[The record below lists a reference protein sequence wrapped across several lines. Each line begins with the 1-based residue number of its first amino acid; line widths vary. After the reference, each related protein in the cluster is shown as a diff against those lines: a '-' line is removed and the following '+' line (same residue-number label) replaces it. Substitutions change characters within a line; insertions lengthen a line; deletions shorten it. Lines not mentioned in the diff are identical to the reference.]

1 MSMMVHEDARPGSGI
16 YPEIC
21 DALDSIVHCVIPAMF
36 KAQEPWALMGSMAS
50 VLQGIDDYRPP
61 DIDIVTSRDGAFI
74 MEGCVANQGATV
86 RPVGKSSAGPYTSY
100 FGIFEVN
107 GIKVEVM
114 GDLEIHVADAHLVA
128 TDHWSRWSER
138 VRILHFRDRHIPV
151 VPLEW
156 QLVANAMLNRPERV
170 SGISEY
176 LLKHGYDRD
185 YVEELLAD
193 QHYGERT
200 LLMARKALHLA

>member
-1 MSMMVHEDARPGSGI
+1 MVHEDARPGSGI
-16 YPEIC
+16 YDEIC
-21 DALDSIVHCVIPAMF
+21 DALDAIVHCMIPAMF
-36 KAQEPWALMGSMAS
+36 KAQQPWALMGSLAS
-50 VLQGIDDYRPP
+50 VLQGIENYRPP
-61 DIDIVTSRDGAFI
+61 DIDLVTSMEGAYI
-74 MEGCVANQGATV
+74 MEGCVANFGATV
-86 RPVGKSSAGPYTSY
+86 RPVARSSAGPYTSY

-138 VRILHFRDRHIPV
+138 VRILHFRDSHIPV

-176 LLKHGYDRD
+176 LLAHGYDAA
-185 YVEELLAD
+185 YVDELLAD
-193 QHYGERT
+193 QQYGERT
-200 LLMARKALHLA
+200 IRMAREALKLA

>member
-1 MSMMVHEDARPGSGI
+1 MVHEDARPGSGI
-16 YPEIC
+16 YEEIC
-21 DALDSIVHCVIPAMF
+21 DALDSIVRHIIPAMF
-36 KAQEPWALMGSMAS
+36 KAQQPWALMGSLAS

-61 DIDIVTSRDGAFI
+61 DIDIVTSMEGAYI
-74 MEGCVANQGATV
+74 MEGCVSAEGATV
-86 RPVGKSSAGPYTSY
+86 RPVAKSSAGPYTSY
-100 FGIFEVN
+100 FGVFEVN

-128 TDHWSRWSER
+128 SDHWSRWSER
-138 VRILHFRDRHIPV
+138 VRILHFRDKHIPV

-170 SGISEY
+170 SGISAY
-176 LLKHGYDRD
+176 LLEHGYDGA
-185 YVEELLAD
+185 YVDELIAD

-200 LLMARKALHLA
+200 IRMAMEALRLA